1 MDIRVI
7 KARLENYLTDTT
19 GDEHLRKNITK
30 LLADIDK
37 EVEVSD
43 RTIESGMVS
52 TVVSELRQYYFSLID
67 EYGAIPKTTA
77 TLIKR
82 ANKIDMIII
91 TLNKIINFTS
101 YAITVNANSN
111 DPSMQRLC
119 VAIKP
124 EMESYRK
131 ELYNWGQILS
141 NVITDKKIY
150 LAKMSED

>member
-77 TLIKR
+77 TFFR
-82 ANKIDMIII
+82 IIGNI
-91 TLNKIINFTS
+91 SIINKSFNPLL
-101 YAITVNANSN
+101 INSLV
-111 DPSMQRLC
+111 PLKL
-119 VAIKP
+119 I
-124 EMESYRK
+124 
-131 ELYNWGQILS
+131 
-141 NVITDKKIY
+141 
-150 LAKMSED
+150 

>member
-111 DPSMQRLC
+111 DPNMQ
-119 VAIKP
+119 
-124 EMESYRK
+124 
-131 ELYNWGQILS
+131 
-141 NVITDKKIY
+141 
-150 LAKMSED
+150 